1 MELILIKNVE
11 KLGYTDDVVTVRSGF
26 GLNYLIPQ
34 GFAVVKNSST
44 LAQLAQRLKGNEKRE
59 AKLLEQFNEISAR
72 LQSAPLKIVA
82 KVGTTGKIFGSVSS
96 YHVAEAVKE
105 QLQVQVDR
113 RKITINEGEV
123 KALGTY
129 TAEIGLGA
137 SNRVT
142 VTFEVVAEATAE

>member
-11 KLGYTDDVVTVRSGF
+11 KLGYVDDVVNVRPGF

-96 YHVAEAVKE
+96 YHVAEAIKD

-129 TAEIGLGA
+129 TAEIGLGS
-137 SNRVT
+137 SNKVT
-142 VTFEVVAEATAE
+142 VTFEVVAEAVAE